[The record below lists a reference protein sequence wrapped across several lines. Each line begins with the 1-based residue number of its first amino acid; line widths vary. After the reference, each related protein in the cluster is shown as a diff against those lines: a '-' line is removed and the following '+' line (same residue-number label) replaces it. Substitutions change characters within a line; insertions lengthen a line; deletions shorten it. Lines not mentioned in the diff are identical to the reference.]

1 MGSMVEIN
9 DTLQITA
16 EQGFPSELSLEA
28 HLKEPIELS
37 LVDDKIFEFR
47 DKPGVRNYQQTPTR
61 CFLAE
66 NREGKWIYW
75 GLIQVIEV
83 THDYE
88 RKTTSGKYR
97 ITYLNTPDQMRAF
110 FDLTDRREGMDF
122 FGSESH

>member
-1 MGSMVEIN
+1 MGSMIEIN

-16 EQGFPSELSLEA
+16 EQGFPSELQLEA
-28 HLKEPIELS
+28 HLKEPIELNR
-37 LVDDKIFEFR
+37 VAGKVFEFR
-47 DKPGVRNYQQTPTR
+47 GKSGVRNYQQAPVR

-83 THDYE
+83 THDYVN
-88 RKTTSGKYR
+88 KTTSGKYR
-97 ITYLNTPDQMRAF
+97 IIYLNTPDQMRAF

-122 FGSESH
+122 FGDDSH